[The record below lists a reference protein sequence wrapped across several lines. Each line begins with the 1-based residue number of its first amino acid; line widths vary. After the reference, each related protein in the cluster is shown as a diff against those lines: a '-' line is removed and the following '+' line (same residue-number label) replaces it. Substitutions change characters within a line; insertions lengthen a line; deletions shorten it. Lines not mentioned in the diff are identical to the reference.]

1 MRKIAL
7 LAAVFAA
14 VAASALAQAPPEG
27 TPTRIRGTI
36 EKLDGK
42 TLTVKTR
49 DGQTATITLADNFTV
64 SALAKKTVADVK
76 ANDYIAST
84 GLKGTDGKLHCVELR
99 IFPEAQR
106 GLAEGQFPWDSRPD
120 STMTN
125 ATVTGLATAAN
136 GQTVKVKY
144 KDSESEFVAGP
155 ECEVYA
161 YVPGDPSLLKPG
173 AAVFIGALKKPDGSL
188 TAARVTAEK
197 DGVKPAF

>member
-7 LAAVFAA
+7 SAAVFAA
-14 VAASALAQAPPEG
+14 VAGSALAQAPPEG

-125 ATVTGLATAAN
+125 ATVTGLTTAAN